1 MIKAIRDSGAQF
13 YALVLTEG
21 DRADLS
27 DDEVRQRNVVLDRG
41 TRENGG
47 TRETV
52 ISNMALKDR
61 LDTLASELLGQVAV
75 TYASPDRLVP
85 AEKITIAAA
94 REGLTARGV
103 PVQGRQDAGSGA
115 LRPMRRRGTGIRA
128 RRRGDRDRG
137 RPAGRPGAAA
147 EPGTSPGLAAAARRR
162 AAAGLAPPAAGA
174 PASQPAA
181 PQRPS
186 FRGGV
191 DVVSLNVT
199 VTDQSRNFVTS
210 LEQGDFVVFE
220 DGVKQDLTYFNKA
233 QLPVALSLLIDT
245 SASMEDKLRLAQE
258 AAVGFVRRLKPED
271 MAQVID
277 FDNRVSILQQF
288 TSDRPALE
296 TAIRQTVPNGS
307 TSLHNAIYIS
317 LKELKKV
324 RATSSGDVRRQA
336 IVVLSDG
343 EDTSSLV
350 PFEEVL
356 DLAKRSEVIVYTIGD
371 PRPRPRRARLPRS
384 RVRAQAVRPGDRRP
398 RLLPDRRHR
407 AGRPSTRR
415 SPTSWRRST
424 RWPTRR
430 ATRGATASGAASS
443 SAPPSPSSR
452 RAPSRATS
460 AR

>member
-1 MIKAIRDSGAQF
+1 
-13 YALVLTEG
+13 
-21 DRADLS
+21 
-27 DDEVRQRNVVLDRG
+27 
-41 TRENGG
+41 
-47 TRETV
+47 
-52 ISNMALKDR
+52 
-61 LDTLASELLGQVAV
+61 
-75 TYASPDRLVP
+75 
-85 AEKITIAAA
+85 
-94 REGLTARGV
+94 
-103 PVQGRQDAGSGA
+103 
-115 LRPMRRRGTGIRA
+115 MRRRGLGFGFGVVAVLT
-128 RRRGDRDRG
+128 
-137 RPAGRPGAAA
+137 
-147 EPGTSPGLAAAARRR
+147 
-162 AAAGLAPPAAGA
+162 AAGLLAAQAPQPAPQTPAPAAQSSAPATQTPAPPPPPTASA
-174 PASQPAA
+174 PAAASQA

-220 DGVKQDLTYFNKA
+220 DGVKQDVTYFNKA

-258 AAVGFVRRLKPED
+258 AAIGFIRRMKPD
-271 MAQVID
+271 DIAQVID

-296 TAIRQTVPNGS
+296 AAIRQTVPNGS

-356 DLAKRSEVIVYTIGD
+356 DLAKRSEVIVYTIGIRGRD
-371 PRPRPRRARLPRS
+371 LGARGFPEAEFVLKQFAQETGGRSFFPTGATELEGIYAQIADELAAQYALAYSSRNPRRDG
-384 RVRAQAVRPGDRRP
+384 Q
-398 RLLPDRRHR
+398 
-407 AGRPSTRR
+407 
-415 SPTSWRRST
+415 WRRIVVRTT
-424 RWPTRR
+424 RPDL
-430 ATRGATASGAASS
+430 AARTKQGYFG
-443 SAPPSPSSR
+443 PVN
-452 RAPSRATS
+452 
-460 AR
+460 